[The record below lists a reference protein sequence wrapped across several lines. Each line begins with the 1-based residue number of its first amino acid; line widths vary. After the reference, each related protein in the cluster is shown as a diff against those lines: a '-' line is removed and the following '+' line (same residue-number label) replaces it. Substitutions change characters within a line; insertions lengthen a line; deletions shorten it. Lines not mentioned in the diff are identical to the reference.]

1 MIDFNEVTKE
11 YKNGVIAINNLSVK
25 INEGDFIYLI
35 GPSGAGKSTFL
46 KLIYRDE
53 KATSGVVTFDGI
65 KVNKYRKS
73 KLCRLRRKMGIVFQ
87 DFKLLETRTIF
98 ENIAFVLETFGLSNR
113 EIRERVKKALDEVNL
128 TDKAKY
134 YPNQLSG
141 GEQQRIAIARA
152 LINRPQILI
161 CDEPTGNLDPETSKD
176 IVELLEDINER
187 GTTVIMAT
195 HDKEIVNTYRHRVLA
210 IEHGNI
216 MVDEEMGEYY
226 YDN

>member
-1 MIDFNEVTKE
+1 MIDFNGVTKE
-11 YKNGVIAINNLSVK
+11 YDNGVIAINNLTTT

-46 KLIYRDE
+46 KLIYRE
-53 KATSGVVTFDGI
+53 IKATKGLVTFNGI

-73 KLCRLRRKMGIVFQ
+73 RLCKLRRKMGIVFQ
-87 DFKLLETRTIF
+87 DFKLLEKRTIF
-98 ENIAFVLETFGLSNR
+98 ENIAFVLETFGLSNS
-113 EIRERVKKALDEVNL
+113 EIRVRVKDILDEVNL

-152 LINRPQILI
+152 LINRPDVLI

-176 IVELLEDINER
+176 IVELLEKINDK

-216 MVDEEMGEYY
+216 VVDQELGEYY

>member
-1 MIDFNEVTKE
+1 MIDFNGVTKE
-11 YKNGVIAINNLSVK
+11 YDNGVIAINDLSVT
-25 INEGDFIYLI
+25 IDEGDFIYLI

-46 KLIYRDE
+46 KLIYRE
-53 KATSGVVTFDGI
+53 IKATKGIVTFAGV
-65 KVNKYRKS
+65 KVNKYRKAR
-73 KLCRLRRKMGIVFQ
+73 LCKLRRKMGIVFQ
-87 DFKLLETRTIF
+87 DFKLLEKRTIF
-98 ENIAFVLETFGLSNR
+98 ENIAFVLETFGLSNS
-113 EIRERVKKALDEVNL
+113 EIRVRVKDILNEVNL

-152 LINRPQILI
+152 LINRPDVLI

-176 IVELLEDINER
+176 IVELLERINEK

-216 MVDEEMGEYY
+216 VIDQELGEYH
-226 YDN
+226 YDS

>member
-1 MIDFNEVTKE
+1 MIEFKDVTKE
-11 YKNGVIAINNLSVK
+11 YNNGVIAINNLNVK
-25 INEGDFIYLI
+25 INRGDFIYLI

-46 KLIYRDE
+46 KLIYRDI
-53 KATSGVVTFDGI
+53 KATKGVVKFDNI

-73 KLCRLRRKMGIVFQ
+73 RLCKLRRKMGIVFQ
-87 DFKLLETRTIF
+87 DFKLLEKRTIF
-98 ENIAFVLETFGLSNR
+98 ENIAFVLETFGLSNS
-113 EIRERVKKALDEVNL
+113 EIRKRVKMILNEVNL

-152 LINRPQILI
+152 LINRPDVLI

-176 IVELLEDINER
+176 IIELLEDINEK

-216 MVDEEMGEYY
+216 MVDEELGEYH